1 MTKPIIFNTDMVH
14 ALLDGRKT
22 VTRRTAFK
30 ADELR
35 EFRTQ
40 SNADGWW
47 FRGRVFS
54 SFDAAMN
61 SVCGVMKLRKFR
73 PGDIL
78 WVRETW
84 QFIPC
89 IDCRMYEYR
98 SCNDV
103 PVTYD
108 DGNIIG
114 EGCFVYR
121 ADYPETDRISWR
133 PSIHMPRAAARIF
146 LRVTDVRVERLRC
159 LTLEQAHMEGQPR
172 CNGGLAVCG
181 GTQSCQDCEADT
193 GNAVRWFS
201 GIWDNTIK
209 PADRATFGW
218 DANPWVWVIGFE
230 QISKEAF
237 KDETERS

>member
-1 MTKPIIFNTDMVH
+1 MTKPIIFNTDMVR

-61 SVCGVMKLRKFR
+61 SVCGVMKFRKFR

-89 IDCRMYEYR
+89 IDCRLYEHG

-103 PVTYD
+103 PVIYD
-108 DGNIIG
+108 DGDSIG

-121 ADYPETDRISWR
+121 ADYPEPERVSWR
-133 PSIHMPRAAARIF
+133 PSIHMLRAAARIF
-146 LRVTDVRVERLRC
+146 LRVTDVRLERLQSINSQGAYDEGAVKKPHFIRYGGELC
-159 LTLEQAHMEGQPR
+159 LALHSRYRDDFAT
-172 CNGGLAVCG
+172 V
-181 GTQSCQDCEADT
+181 
-193 GNAVRWFS
+193 
-201 GIWDNTIK
+201 WDNTIK
-209 PADRATFGW
+209 PVDRLTYGW
-218 DANPWVWVIGFE
+218 AANPWVWVISFE
-230 QISKEAF
+230 RIRREALN
-237 KDETERS
+237 ENRNL